1 MDINRIN
8 PIQDRRWEQLLGVH
22 PGASVFHTS
31 AWLEAL
37 RRTYG
42 YEPLVFTTSPFSA
55 LITNAIIFC
64 RVESWL
70 TGPRLISVPFADH
83 CQPLFNSEK
92 DRDRL
97 AKCFPKIAEQEHC
110 DYLELRLRDPDAMAA
125 VSRGLTSSATFAHH
139 ILDLRPDLSTLFGRF
154 HKSCFQRKIKR
165 AERER
170 VVYAAGRS
178 DQILNQFYG
187 LLVMTRRRHGV
198 PPQPLAWFRNLRE
211 CFGEAFKI
219 GVALLNDRP
228 IASILTLKY
237 KDAVVYKYGGSDA
250 GSHSLG
256 AMPYLFWQII
266 QEAKA
271 EGGKE
276 LDLGRSDLDGVGL
289 IAFKDHMGA
298 TRRSLHYYRHPAQF
312 ATPGVLSSLMRHSK
326 ISAHL
331 PSLLFKAVGNLVYR
345 HLG

>member
-1 MDINRIN
+1 MEINRIN
-8 PIQDRRWEQLLGVH
+8 PLQDRRWEQLLGMH
-22 PGASVFHTS
+22 PGATVFHTP

-37 RRTYG
+37 RRTYR
-42 YEPLVFTTSPFSA
+42 YEPVAFTTSPFSA
-55 LITNAIIFC
+55 PLTNAIVFC
-64 RVESWL
+64 RVQSWL
-70 TGPRLISVPFADH
+70 TGHRLVSLPFADH
-83 CQPLFNSEK
+83 CQPLLHSGNN
-92 DRDRL
+92 RDEL
-97 AKCFPKIAEQEHC
+97 AGFLPKIAEQEHC
-110 DYLELRLRDPDAMAA
+110 DYFELRPLLPDAT
-125 VSRGLTSSATFAHH
+125 VSCGLAQSATFVHH
-139 ILDLRPDLSTLFGRF
+139 VLDLRPDLPTLFNRF

-165 AERER
+165 AEREGLT
-170 VVYAAGRS
+170 YMAGRS
-178 DQILNQFYG
+178 NLILQQFYT
-187 LLVMTRRRHGV
+187 LLVLTRRRHGM
-198 PPQPLAWFRNLRE
+198 PPQPFAWFRNLHE

-256 AMPYLFWQII
+256 TMPYLFWQII

-271 EGGKE
+271 EGAKE

-298 TRRSLHYYRHPAQF
+298 TRRSLQYYRHPAQF
-312 ATPGVLSSLMRHSK
+312 ATPGVLSGLMRHSK

-331 PSLLFKAVGNLVYR
+331 PSVLFKAVGNLVYR